1 MNKSKNILSI
11 TQRIVERSRQTREDY
26 LQRVSDAHSKDR
38 VRATLSC
45 GNLAHAMATCN
56 TADKKRIAGEVVPNL
71 GIISSYN
78 DMLSAHQPYGDYP
91 DQIKKVSRAS
101 GATAQVAGAVP
112 AMCDGV
118 TQGQPGMELS
128 LFSRD
133 IIAMSTAISLSQNVF
148 DGALYLGVCD
158 KIVPGLVIGALS
170 FGHLPSVFLPAG
182 PMPSGQ
188 SNTEKAKVRQAYVSG
203 KVGRKELLA
212 SESASYHSVGTCT
225 FYGTANSNQLLM
237 EIMGLHIPGSS
248 FIPPNTPLR
257 EAITAAAVEILIA
270 QLNGDRETVPIAD
283 IISEKTIVNG
293 LIGLVATGGSTNQAI
308 HLVAMAKAAGII
320 IDWQDLAEISDAVP
334 LLTRIYPNGK
344 ADINDFQ
351 NAGGMAFLM
360 QQLSQTGY
368 LHQDVKTVMG
378 EGLDDYYKMPE
389 LIENSEATLYHSDPA
404 LASSGNVVSWKNQIF
419 ESLDETVLRPEQN
432 AFNSEGGLKLLTGNI
447 GRSIIKVSAVAK
459 EHQII
464 EAPAVVFNSQEEMV
478 ESYQAGDLEKDFVA
492 VIRFQGPKANG
503 MPELHQL
510 TPILGV
516 QQEKGFKVALVTDG
530 RMSGA
535 SGKIPAAIHLV
546 PEACNG
552 GIIAKINNGDVI
564 RLDAVQSELKLLI
577 PDKEIETREVATIET
592 DDCTGMGREL
602 FATFRQN
609 VNSAEQGATI
619 F

>member
-1 MNKSKNILSI
+1 MDKSQKILSI
-11 TQRIVERSRQTREDY
+11 TQRIIERSKQTREDY
-26 LQRVSDAHSKDR
+26 LQRMSVAQSKGR

-45 GNLAHAMATCN
+45 GNLAHAMAGCN
-56 TADKKRIAGEVVPNL
+56 AADKELIAGETVPNL

-78 DMLSAHQPYGDYP
+78 DMLSAHQPYGEYP
-91 DQIKKVSRAS
+91 DQIKKVSRQF

-133 IIAMSTAISLSQNVF
+133 VIAMSTAISLSQNVF

-188 SNTEKAKVRQAYVSG
+188 SNTDKAKVRQAYVSG
-203 KVGRKELLA
+203 KIGRKELLA

-248 FIPPNTPLR
+248 FIPPNTALR
-257 EAITAAAVEILIA
+257 EALTASAVELLIA
-270 QLNGDRETVPIAD
+270 QLNGEREKVAIAE
-283 IISEKTIVNG
+283 IINEKTIVNG

-320 IDWQDLAEISDAVP
+320 IDWQDLAEVSDAVP
-334 LLTRIYPNGK
+334 LLTRIYPNGS

-360 QQLSQTGY
+360 QQLSQAGY

-378 EGLDDYYKMPE
+378 EGLNDYFKTPE
-389 LIENSEATLYHSDPA
+389 LVENTQASLYHSDPES
-404 LASSGNVVSWKNQIF
+404 ASSSHVVSWEKQIC
-419 ESLDETVLRPEQN
+419 ESLDEAVLRPEKN
-432 AFNSEGGLKLLTGNI
+432 AFSDEGGLKLLTGNI

-464 EAPAVVFNSQEEMV
+464 EAPAVVFNSQEEML
-478 ESYQAGDLEKDFVA
+478 ESYQAGELEKDFVA

-510 TPILGV
+510 TPILGL

-564 RLDAVQSELKLLI
+564 RLDAVKSELNIKLSDQEL
-577 PDKEIETREVATIET
+577 DKRQLAVFETG
-592 DDCTGMGREL
+592 DCTGMGREL

-609 VNSAEQGATI
+609 VNSAEQGATS